1 MKILK
6 FSHGPGQARSFKN
19 KPKGKCK
26 KKGGDLE
33 KRKRGISV
41 RKSIFYFQRPRSL
54 EVGFSRTRGSQLIYM
69 YIYQDAR
76 DIRREQTLFFFPH
89 PDPPTRESLL
99 RRTRREER
107 ANRSVERATSSNKS
121 SSSDRVI
128 YETRS

>member
-41 RKSIFYFQRPRSL
+41 RKSIFYFQRPGSL

-76 DIRREQTLFFFPH
+76 DIRREQTLFFFPP
-89 PDPPTRESLL
+89 PDPRPERGSCAERGATRS
-99 RRTRREER
+99 
-107 ANRSVERATSSNKS
+107 NRSVERATSSNKS